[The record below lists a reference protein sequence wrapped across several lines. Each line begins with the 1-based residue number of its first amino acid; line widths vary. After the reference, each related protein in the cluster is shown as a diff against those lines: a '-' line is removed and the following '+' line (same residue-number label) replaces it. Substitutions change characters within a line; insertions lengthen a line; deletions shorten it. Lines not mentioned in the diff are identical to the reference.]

1 MKIEIISASQKQRKL
16 ACSCM
21 SQLKQINLH
30 FLLYIVL
37 IANFLAVTST
47 ATAQSPQSGNYEYM
61 NQETSKQVKTKIE
74 KVLNQYCGDACQLL
88 GVEVTLDE
96 ALPEDMD
103 LGFESVKGSDG
114 TSYFVDEIIATI
126 QIDSRVT
133 QTNRERLQNILT
145 NHLST
150 LGHRVKL
157 TWQSIE
163 LPQIG
168 KSLSLESQIKNSLHS
183 QIDSKI
189 NRIID
194 TYCPEKCILS
204 RVGIDGNLV
213 SPDQATQYSNTEIF
227 RNNSPD
233 DGLLKV
239 ENIDIEVSM
248 DSSLEIEERN
258 KISNIMKANLRW
270 ITPVR
275 LDVVVSEFPESY
287 NKKKLSEQDPYG
299 LGKLRETLQI
309 FRDLAGTKEIISRE
323 SSVSTSQSNSS
334 LNSKELNSLSS
345 SEKLASS
352 SSLEAKNSDSQNTLL
367 GSLGEN
373 TTVYALGAL
382 VVLLLGLFLISR
394 FNSAR
399 KDAQMMV
406 DYAHRPL
413 QSGQAG
419 NDSIYKNSNESNR
432 QENNQNSGANV
443 SEDELGK
450 KIRIQKLRE
459 ELSDFFLDNPKVA
472 KETYGRILQDEGI
485 EQTAKYV
492 HIFGRGVIFELL
504 GDPNFQRDL
513 YELTEYYQ
521 KTHFDFTLD
530 EEIELLSKL
539 KTRVTANEIR
549 VLTRKTMQVFDF
561 VFNLDAGQLHNLI
574 VDEKPQVQSIVLT
587 QLDHKR
593 RKAVFDMF
601 EGSSKVQLL
610 KELCRAEAFPK
621 DYLSTVAQ
629 ALAKKVTT
637 RPEFDTHN
645 LRTTDILYDLLEKA
659 DLTEQKALMRN
670 LNSTNPEAARGIK
683 LKLVTLEV
691 IPYLRDGQV
700 LELVL
705 GLERTDLVTFLR
717 GTKDHIRNL
726 LFSKVPE
733 ELAESWREDLMN
745 MSGIDDE
752 LYRMVEL
759 KILGKVRALAS
770 KGAISLM
777 SINDMIFADSM
788 VADGSEDYAPL
799 QRERFVA

>member
-1 MKIEIISASQKQRKL
+1 MIQKQIIRSQTSRDKL
-16 ACSCM
+16 SIFRN
-21 SQLKQINLH
+21 SQIKTICLQSLLF
-30 FLLYIVL
+30 FLLAAQV
-37 IANFLAVTST
+37 S
-47 ATAQSPQSGNYEYM
+47 AQSSQSGNYEYM
-61 NQETSKQVKTKIE
+61 NQETSKQVKSKIE

-194 TYCPEKCILS
+194 TYCPERCILS

-213 SPDQATQYSNTEIF
+213 SPDQATQFSNTEIF
-227 RNNSPD
+227 RSNSPD

-248 DSSLEIEERN
+248 DSSIDVEERN

-323 SSVSTSQSNSS
+323 SSVSTSESNSS
-334 LNSKELNSLSS
+334 LNSKELNSLNS

-373 TTVYALGAL
+373 TTAYALGAL
-382 VVLLLGLFLISR
+382 VVLILGFFLISR
-394 FNSAR
+394 FNGAR

-406 DYAHRPL
+406 DYAHRPMN
-413 QSGQAG
+413 SGGEAP
-419 NDSIYKNSNESNR
+419 YKNSDEARR
-432 QENNQNSGANV
+432 QENNQNSPV
-443 SEDELGK
+443 KDTEDELGK
-450 KIRIQKLRE
+450 RLRIQKIRE
-459 ELSDFFLDNPKVA
+459 ELSAFFLDNPKVA

-513 YELTEYYQ
+513 YELTEFYQ
-521 KTHFDFTLD
+521 KTQFDFSLD

-574 VDEKPQVQSIVLT
+574 MDEKPQVQSIVLT

-621 DYLSTVAQ
+621 EYLSTVAQ

-705 GLERTDLVTFLR
+705 GLERADLVTFLR

-777 SINDMIFADSM
+777 AINDMIFADSM